1 MPDSP
6 DKMDKGRTL
15 TPKQSVFVQLV
26 SEGKSFTES
35 YRTAYNSKNM
45 SDQSI
50 RIEGSKLAKL
60 PHVASEIN
68 RLTDGR
74 KTSKKVQTK
83 IHKSWIT
90 ERLKAE
96 ALSDD
101 NPASTRVRAL
111 ELLGKSAGLFD
122 ESTTLIVENRTP
134 QDIEDELRD
143 KLGAIFGYEA

>member
-1 MPDSP
+1 MSDSLN
-6 DKMDKGRTL
+6 KTDKGRPL
-15 TPKQSVFVQLV
+15 TPKQSVFAQLV

-45 SDQSI
+45 SDQAI
-50 RIEGSKLAKL
+50 RIEGSKLAKI
-60 PHVASEIN
+60 PHVASEID

-83 IHKSWIT
+83 IHKTWIT

-96 ALSDD
+96 ALSDE

-122 ESTTLIVENRTP
+122 ESTTLTIENRTP
-134 QDIEDELRD
+134 QDIETELRN
-143 KLGAIFGYEA
+143 KLGAIFGDEA

>member
-1 MPDSP
+1 
-6 DKMDKGRTL
+6 
-15 TPKQSVFVQLV
+15 
-26 SEGKSFTES
+26 
-35 YRTAYNSKNM
+35 M
-45 SDQSI
+45 SDQAI
-50 RIEGSKLAKL
+50 RIEGSKLAKI
-60 PHVASEIN
+60 PHVASEID

-83 IHKSWIT
+83 IHKTWIT

-96 ALSDD
+96 ALSDE

-122 ESTTLIVENRTP
+122 ESTTLTIENRTP
-134 QDIEDELRD
+134 QDIETELRN

>member
-1 MPDSP
+1 MSDSLN
-6 DKMDKGRTL
+6 KTDKGRPL
-15 TPKQSVFVQLV
+15 TPKQSVFAQLV
-26 SEGKSFTES
+26 SEGKSFTE
-35 YRTAYNSKNM
+35 RTAYNSKNM
-45 SDQSI
+45 SDQAI
-50 RIEGSKLAKL
+50 RIEGSKLAKI
-60 PHVASEIN
+60 PHVASEID

-83 IHKSWIT
+83 IHKTWIT

-96 ALSDD
+96 ALSDE

-122 ESTTLIVENRTP
+122 ESTTLTIENRTP
-134 QDIEDELRD
+134 QDIETELRN

>member
-1 MPDSP
+1 MNDVT
-6 DKMDKGRTL
+6 DKGRTL
-15 TPKQSVFVQLV
+15 TPKQSVFAQLV
-26 SEGKSFTES
+26 SEGKSYTES

-45 SDQSI
+45 SDQAI
-50 RIEGSKLAKL
+50 RIEGSKLAKI
-60 PHVASEIN
+60 PHVASEID

-122 ESTTLIVENRTP
+122 ESATLTIENRTP
-134 QDIEDELRD
+134 QDIEDELRN
-143 KLGAIFGYEA
+143 KLGAIFGHEA

>member
-1 MPDSP
+1 MSDSLN
-6 DKMDKGRTL
+6 KTDKGRPL
-15 TPKQSVFVQLV
+15 TPKQSVFAQLV

-45 SDQSI
+45 SDQAI
-50 RIEGSKLAKL
+50 RIEGSKLAKI
-60 PHVASEIN
+60 PHVASEID

-83 IHKSWIT
+83 IHKTWIT

-96 ALSDD
+96 ALSDE

-122 ESTTLIVENRTP
+122 ESTTLTIENRTP
-134 QDIEDELRD
+134 QDIETELRN